1 MTCKERK
8 EKGKRT
14 ERKAKKEG
22 RVIIILFT
30 ECLLCA
36 GFVFSLLFSLPFPNK
51 PVRLVLLFPISR

>member
-22 RVIIILFT
+22 RVWRFGSCITGRSVNDTASPEDNWTIGVKIKIT
-30 ECLLCA
+30 H
-36 GFVFSLLFSLPFPNK
+36 
-51 PVRLVLLFPISR
+51 